1 MSPEAVSHLSNVWF
15 KVTDLQVASGRGCRV
30 TTTDGEEYLDFAAGI
45 AVNSTG
51 HSHPHVVEAIADAGR
66 PVRPRPGQR
75 VHPRPAR
82 AAGRPPGRRDARRHR
97 HVLLR
102 QLGGRDHRGGD
113 QAGQAGH
120 RTPER
125 DRVRRLVP
133 RPHPPDDGD
142 DDVEDDLP
150 GRPRPAAGGHLR
162 GAVPRPAGPR
172 PGRRG
177 GSGAARAGP
186 PAGHDDRAGGDGGDD
201 PRARARRGRL
211 RPGADG
217 VPGRHR
223 RTLPRPRHPVR
234 RRRGAER
241 VRAHGRDVRRRPPR
255 HPARRDLHG
264 QGHRVGLPVRRPRHA
279 TRARRPLAD
288 GQPRR
293 DLRRQPDGVRRRPG
307 HARRHH
313 RARLPGRRPGP
324 WRAARRRPARA
335 AGPGRRRPGQSAGS
349 A

>member
-51 HSHPHVVEAIADAGR
+51 HSHPHVVEAIADPGR
-66 PVRPRPGQR
+66 PVHPRPGQR

-82 AAGRPPGRRDARRHR
+82 AAGRPPRRRDARRHR

-102 QLGGRDHRGGD
+102 QLRRRDHRGGD
-113 QAGQAGH
+113 QARQAGH
-120 RTPER
+120 RPAER

-150 GRPRPAAGGHLR
+150 GRPRPAAVGHLR
-162 GAVPRPAGPR
+162 RAVPRPAGRR

-177 GSGAARAGP
+177 GPGAARARP

-211 RPGADG
+211 RPGAAAFLAGIVERCRALGILFVADEVQSG
-217 VPGRHR
+217 FGRTGEMFAVEHHGIEPDVICMAKGIASGFPFAALGTR
-223 RTLPRPRHPVR
+223 ASSTTAG
-234 RRRGAER
+234 RRGATAAPTAATR
-241 VRAHGRDVRRRPPR
+241 SGAPPPWPRSTSSPRPGSWTTSGPVASSSS
-255 HPARRDLHG
+255 PACASC
-264 QGHRVGLPVRRPRHA
+264 RPRTPA
-279 TRARRPLAD
+279 SAR
-288 GQPRR
+288 
-293 DLRRQPDGVRRRPG
+293 
-307 HARRHH
+307 
-313 RARLPGRRPGP
+313 
-324 WRAARRRPARA
+324 
-335 AGPGRRRPGQSAGS
+335 SAGS